1 MPIVQLNLS
10 PSRRD
15 LRWFAGLWW
24 PAMCATIGLML
35 FRKFHLPATAISI
48 WAGGGLL
55 AVLGV
60 IGPSLIRPWYAALM
74 LLTYPI
80 GWCVS
85 HVVLAA
91 VYFLVVTP
99 IGWLVRR
106 FHDPMTRRFE
116 PAQPTYWTAREAS
129 RENHAVD
136 FRYFFRYTKKWW
148 LTPIV
153 IVMFLFG
160 LLVVLAG
167 TGAAPFIYTLF

>member
-1 MPIVQLNLS
+1 MHGTFRAFKEAAMPIVPLNLA

-24 PAMCATIGLML
+24 PAMCAVIGRMLMW
-35 FRKFHLPATAISI
+35 KFHLPAAAISI
-48 WAGGGLL
+48 WVGGGLL
-55 AVLGV
+55 AALGV
-60 IGPSLIRPWYAALM
+60 IAPFIIRPLYAAL
-74 LLTYPI
+74 LLLSFPI

-85 HVVLAA
+85 HVALAV

-99 IGWLVRR
+99 VGLLIRL
-106 FHDPMTRRFE
+106 FHDPMARRFE
-116 PAQPTYWTAREAS
+116 RAERTYWTEREAFQCS
-129 RENHAVD
+129 R
-136 FRYFFRYTKKWW
+136 KWW